1 MKVTLIGAGS
11 REFGP
16 PTVNDLVL
24 SEPLGGHDLTV
35 ALMDLDET
43 ALVATHAYARQV
55 TASRGSSVR
64 FTSTPVLE
72 EALEGADFVV
82 TAIEGRRYYYW
93 SQDFHIPRMLGFEQ
107 IYGENGG
114 PGGLFH
120 ALRNMGPLMDIVR
133 TMERVCPDAWMLNY
147 TNPLTKLCE
156 AQCRLSTVRTVGLCH
171 GVFEG
176 MAQVATF
183 LQRPVDTLSFQSVG
197 LNHFTWFT
205 RIRDRETGADLYP
218 QLRERER
225 RAHWL
230 HDFDEIALSRLLLR
244 SFGLYPSPG
253 TNHIGEYIRW
263 AGDLLPS
270 QDMQFFHDPAEGDP
284 WETESIPPWI
294 YNLRDKPTE
303 TPLFHPPREGRLKP
317 SPNRSADPKDPR
329 PSGELAI
336 PLIEGLVGVARHD
349 LDAVNVPNRAA
360 TASSEGESDTSRPFV
375 DGLPLDSVVEVPAS
389 VGDGRLEPAAA
400 DPLPEPVLALLR
412 TQCSINKL
420 LIDAFA
426 EKSRDRLLQALLLD
440 PSTHSYGNAVRLI
453 DMMFERQGDVLPP
466 LVWER

>member
-24 SEPLGGHDLTV
+24 SEPLAHYDLTV
-35 ALMDLDET
+35 ALMDLDASAVES
-43 ALVATHAYARQV
+43 THAYARKV
-55 TASRGSSVR
+55 IGSRASGVR
-64 FTSTPVLE
+64 FTSTTVLE

-82 TAIEGRRYYYW
+82 TAIEGRRYFYW

-120 ALRNMGPLMDIVR
+120 ALRNMGPVMDIVR
-133 TMERVCPDAWMLNY
+133 TIERVCPDAWMLNY

-156 AQCRLSTVRTVGLCH
+156 AQCRLSPVRTVGLCH

-176 MAQVATF
+176 MAQVAAF
-183 LQRPVDTLSFQSVG
+183 LERPVETLSYQSVG
-197 LNHFTWFT
+197 LNHITWFT
-205 RIRDRETGADLYP
+205 RIRDRDTGADLYP
-218 QLRERER
+218 ELRERER

-263 AGDLLPS
+263 AADLLPS

-284 WETESIPPWI
+284 WAGGDIPPWI

-303 TPLFHPPREGRLKP
+303 TPLFHPVREGRLKP
-317 SPNRSADPKDPR
+317 SPNRSSDPADPR

-336 PLIEGLVGVARHD
+336 PLIEGLVGAARHE
-349 LDAVNVPNRAA
+349 LDAVNVPNRIISND
-360 TASSEGESDTSRPFV
+360 ASDLLRPLIE
-375 DGLPLDSVVEVPAS
+375 GLPSDAVVEVPAS
-389 VGDGRLEPAAA
+389 VADGRLELLAA
-400 DPLPEPVLALLR
+400 DPLPEPVLAILR
-412 TQCSINKL
+412 TQCSINRL
-420 LIDAFA
+420 LVDAFA
-426 EKSRDRLLQALLLD
+426 ERSRDRLLQALLLD
-440 PSTHSYGNAVRLI
+440 PTTRSYANAVRLI
-453 DMMFERQGDVLPP
+453 DLMFEKQGDVLPP
-466 LVWER
+466 LTWER